1 MLNPKQCVLYSGGA
15 AGTEQFFGALAEGWG
30 IEEVNY
36 SFEGHQIERKRG
48 VRVLTSEEL
57 ALKDVSLTYVSKLM
71 NREYTRAP
79 IFRKVLQSICWQVS
93 SGNQV
98 IVIGAIQPDNT
109 VKGGTG
115 WGAEFAKI
123 CNKPLL
129 VFDQPK
135 NGSPGT
141 KKSGPRWKSPS
152 SSMPT
157 LPLRAPASW
166 KTTAATPSRTSSPAP
181 STVKPRA
188 AQAAGPFRAHPPR
201 FHRRGVL
208 RPVRNPWPSNSP
220 KQNVPSCVSCRPT
233 CPTP

>member
-15 AGTEQFFGALAEGWG
+15 AGTEEFFGSLAEAWG

-36 SFEGHQIERKRG
+36 SFEGHQIERQRG

-71 NREYTRAP
+71 SREYTRAP

-93 SGNQV
+93 SGHQ
-98 IVIGAIQPDNT
+98 IVVVGSIQPDGT

-129 VFDQPK
+129 VFDQARGQWFSWAQDAWK
-135 NGSPGT
+135 VEEDARICHAHFTATGT
-141 KKSGPRWKSPS
+141 RFLESNAREAIKSLFERSFAK
-152 SSMPT
+152 
-157 LPLRAPASW
+157 
-166 KTTAATPSRTSSPAP
+166 
-181 STVKPRA
+181 
-188 AQAAGPFRAHPPR
+188 
-201 FHRRGVL
+201 
-208 RPVRNPWPSNSP
+208 
-220 KQNVPSCVSCRPT
+220 
-233 CPTP
+233 

>member
-36 SFEGHQIERKRG
+36 SFDGHQIERQRG
-48 VRVLTSEEL
+48 VRVLTNEEL

-79 IFRKVLQSICWQVS
+79 LFRKVLQSICWQIS
-93 SGNQV
+93 SGSQI
-98 IVIGAIQPDNT
+98 IVVGSIQPDNT

-129 VFDQPK
+129 VFDQDRNDWFSWIEDTWKQVENPVIDQRHFTATGTRFLED
-135 NGSPGT
+135 NGRDAIQGIFARSFN
-141 KKSGPRWKSPS
+141 R
-152 SSMPT
+152 
-157 LPLRAPASW
+157 
-166 KTTAATPSRTSSPAP
+166 
-181 STVKPRA
+181 
-188 AQAAGPFRAHPPR
+188 
-201 FHRRGVL
+201 
-208 RPVRNPWPSNSP
+208 
-220 KQNVPSCVSCRPT
+220 
-233 CPTP
+233 

>member
-1 MLNPKQCVLYSGGA
+1 MHGVRFGTSCPDRAPAIWYYLIDNHNDTNANKAKHIYTWRTMMLNAKQCVLYSGGA

-36 SFEGHQIERKRG
+36 SFEGHQIERNRG

-79 IFRKVLQSICWQVS
+79 LFRKILQSICWQVS

-98 IVIGAIQPDNT
+98 IVVGAIQPDDT

-129 VFDQPK
+129 VFDQVR
-135 NGSPGT
+135 NGWFT
-141 KKSGPRWKSPS
+141 WEKSCWQATENPVVEQ
-152 SSMPT
+152 
-157 LPLRAPASW
+157 AHF
-166 KTTAATPSRTSSPAP
+166 AATGT
-181 STVKPRA
+181 
-188 AQAAGPFRAHPPR
+188 R
-201 FHRRGVL
+201 FLEDNGRDAISDLFKRSFN
-208 RPVRNPWPSNSP
+208 R
-220 KQNVPSCVSCRPT
+220 
-233 CPTP
+233 